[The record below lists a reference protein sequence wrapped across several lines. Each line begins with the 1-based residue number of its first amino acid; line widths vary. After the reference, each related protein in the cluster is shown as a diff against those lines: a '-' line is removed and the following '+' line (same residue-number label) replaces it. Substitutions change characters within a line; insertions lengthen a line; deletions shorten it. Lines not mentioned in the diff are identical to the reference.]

1 LPVPEIQRGAN
12 HGIRRF
18 VPLAWEPGVPLVR
31 GRLAAL
37 LLAAIPLSVA
47 GCSAP
52 SASVAQRPGGL
63 HVTCADTVSDA
74 GRLQH
79 AIDTSQP
86 HAVIEISGT
95 CLLDHGIVL
104 LANRTY
110 TGDGRTA
117 TVLRQDAPMAYVMAS
132 AGYVRNG
139 STTGAP
145 LTIEQLTVSCTGQ
158 GRTNGI
164 VVLNWQV
171 EVQQADV
178 TNCGGSGIV
187 DTSQTANGGSIT
199 NTSVNSRFSDN
210 FITGSGADGFEVI
223 DNRNAVTDGYLTDN
237 QIASSGKAAVAMEN
251 AAGWNISGNH
261 LYNDA
266 GNGIV
271 AGRLF
276 GTTISGNFIEDFASR
291 QASGTWYG
299 ITGSVQEGDGSTI
312 FGNSVFNDLGERGG
326 ATHVYIAILKV
337 NSGIGRV
344 AVTGNVI
351 AGAARTDVALSFDAG
366 AHHLVVASSGN
377 VISGV
382 GTLTQHS
389 GTVRISSGN

>member
-1 LPVPEIQRGAN
+1 M
-12 HGIRRF
+12 
-18 VPLAWEPGVPLVR
+18 PLVR
-31 GRLAAL
+31 GRRAAAVLAAL
-37 LLAAIPLSVA
+37 SLSVA

-52 SASVAQRPGGL
+52 AANVALRPGGT
-63 HVTCADTVSDA
+63 HVTCADTASDA
-74 GRLQH
+74 RRLQH
-79 AIDTSQP
+79 AIDASRA

-104 LANRTY
+104 LADRTY

-117 TVLRQDAPMAYVMAS
+117 TVLRQNAAMPYVMAS

-145 LTIEQLTVSCTGQ
+145 ITVQQLTVSCTGQ

-171 EVQQADV
+171 DVQQTDV

-187 DTSQTANGGSIT
+187 DTGQTADGRSIT

-210 FITGSGADGFEVI
+210 FITGSGVDGFEVI
-223 DNRNAVTDGYLTDN
+223 DSGNAVTDGYLTDN

-261 LYNDA
+261 LYDDA

-271 AGRLF
+271 AGRMF
-276 GTTISGNFIEDFASR
+276 GSTISGNFIEDFGSR
-291 QASGTWYG
+291 QPSGTWYG
-299 ITGSVQEGDGSTI
+299 IACSVQDGDGSTI
-312 FGNSVFNDLGERGG
+312 FGNSVFNDLGERG
-326 ATHVYIAILKV
+326 AARHIYIAILKA
-337 NSGIGRV
+337 NSGTGRV
-344 AVTGNVI
+344 SVTGNVI
-351 AGAARTDVALSFDAG
+351 GGAARTDVGLSFDAG
-366 AHHLVVASSGN
+366 AHHLVIASSGN
-377 VISGV
+377 VITGV
-382 GTLTQHS
+382 GTVTQHF
-389 GTVRISSGN
+389 GAVQISSGK